1 MMPATITPEQARAA
15 LDHKGVSIAEFSRK
29 HGLNKNLVS
38 DLLNGRIK
46 GRRGGTSRRRVTRYQ
61 RRRDWTV
68 MASALREQQK
78 MESQVLKTRREVVSA
93 IICTFDG
100 GRECA
105 AARIGLPLKK
115 FDNHAYEN
123 NNCRPLTDAQ
133 IFQLE
138 QVTGTQHLPNYV
150 AAMYG
155 GMFVPVVHP
164 ENLDNVE
171 MYARAIQSSAKHG
184 TVDQAIAQALEDGV
198 ITDIEAEL
206 IQSAHVL
213 HMAARTAEVY
223 AAIDLYRAKSGKAK

>member
-1 MMPATITPEQARAA
+1 MNI
-15 LDHKGVSIAEFSRK
+15 
-29 HGLNKNLVS
+29 
-38 DLLNGRIK
+38 
-46 GRRGGTSRRRVTRYQ
+46 
-61 RRRDWTV
+61 
-68 MASALREQQK
+68 
-78 MESQVLKTRREVVSA
+78 QVLKTRREVVSA
-93 IICTFDG
+93 IICTYEG

-105 AARIGLPLKK
+105 AAQIGLPLKK

-138 QVTGTQHLPNYV
+138 RVAGTQHLPNYV

-164 ENLDNVE
+164 DSLDNVE

-184 TVDQAIAQALEDGV
+184 TVDQIIAQALDDGV
-198 ITDIEAEL
+198 ITDDEAEL
-206 IQSAHVL
+206 IQNAHTL

-223 AAIDLYRAKSGKAK
+223 AAIDLYRANSGKAK

>member
-1 MMPATITPEQARAA
+1 
-15 LDHKGVSIAEFSRK
+15 
-29 HGLNKNLVS
+29 
-38 DLLNGRIK
+38 
-46 GRRGGTSRRRVTRYQ
+46 
-61 RRRDWTV
+61 

-93 IICTFDG
+93 IICIFEG

-105 AARIGLPLKK
+105 AARIGLQLKK

-138 QVTGTQHLPNYV
+138 QVTGTQHFPTYV

-155 GMFVPVVHP
+155 GMFVPVIHP

-184 TVDQAIAQALEDGV
+184 TVDQIIAQALEDGV
-198 ITDIEAEL
+198 ITDAEAQL
-206 IQSAHVL
+206 IQNAHTL

-223 AAIDLYRAKSGKAK
+223 AAIDLYRVKSGNAK

>member
-1 MMPATITPEQARAA
+1 
-15 LDHKGVSIAEFSRK
+15 
-29 HGLNKNLVS
+29 
-38 DLLNGRIK
+38 
-46 GRRGGTSRRRVTRYQ
+46 
-61 RRRDWTV
+61 

-78 MESQVLKTRREVVSA
+78 MKTQVLRTRREVVSA
-93 IICTFDG
+93 IICAFEG

-123 NNCRPLTDAQ
+123 NNCRPLTDVQ

-138 QVTGTQHLPNYV
+138 RVTGTHHLPNYV

-164 ENLDNVE
+164 DNLDNVE
-171 MYARAIQSSAKHG
+171 MYSRSIQSSIKRG

-198 ITDIEAEL
+198 ITDDEAEL
-206 IQSAHVL
+206 IQNAHTL

>member
-1 MMPATITPEQARAA
+1 MA
-15 LDHKGVSIAEFSRK
+15 GV
-29 HGLNKNLVS
+29 
-38 DLLNGRIK
+38 
-46 GRRGGTSRRRVTRYQ
+46 
-61 RRRDWTV
+61 
-68 MASALREQQK
+68 LREQQK

-93 IICTFDG
+93 IICTFEG

-123 NNCRPLTDAQ
+123 NNCRPLTDTQ
-133 IFQLE
+133 IFLLE
-138 QVTGTQHLPNYV
+138 QVTGTQHFPNYV

-155 GMFVPVVHP
+155 GMFVPVTHP

-171 MYARAIQSSAKHG
+171 MYARAMQSSAKQG
-184 TVDQAIAQALEDGV
+184 TVDQAISQALDDGV
-198 ITDIEAEL
+198 ITDAEAEL
-206 IQSAHVL
+206 IQNAHTL